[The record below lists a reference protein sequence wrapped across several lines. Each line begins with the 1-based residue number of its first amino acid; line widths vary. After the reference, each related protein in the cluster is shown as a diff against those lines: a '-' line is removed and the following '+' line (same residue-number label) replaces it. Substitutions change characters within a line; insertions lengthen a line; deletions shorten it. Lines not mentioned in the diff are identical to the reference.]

1 MDCAYVGVECWVR
14 GVDDVAGGGR
24 RSGSNDTRLAHV
36 LHYVSARSSHK
47 TRAYL
52 RYHIHVLLC
61 DV

>member
-52 RYHIHVLLC
+52 R
-61 DV
+61 

>member
-24 RSGSNDTRLAHV
+24 RSGSNDTRLAHMRIA
-36 LHYVSARSSHK
+36 LCERSQLIK
-47 TRAYL
+47 PEL